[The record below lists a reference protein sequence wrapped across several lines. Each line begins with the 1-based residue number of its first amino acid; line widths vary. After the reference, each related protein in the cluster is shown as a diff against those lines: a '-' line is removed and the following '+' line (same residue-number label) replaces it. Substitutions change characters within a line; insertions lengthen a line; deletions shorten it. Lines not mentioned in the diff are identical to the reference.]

1 MLRLTRQP
9 IRDAV
14 FDPIRSAALPFKEG
28 LRFFV
33 RAPLVLR
40 RSLRRG
46 CLLSRAFCPEPSTG
60 EDFGLPAGAVALLS
74 GTAARN
80 HRPELPCPFPEPLS
94 GFSTPELQ
102 SGGLSHRCL
111 RSCASF
117 RSNLAEP
124 APEPEPGPLFVPG
137 PLNSPQKRWF
147 IRLSGYLCLM
157 KITILG
163 PAHPYRGGL
172 ASIMEIMARTFQRRG
187 AQVDIRTFTLQYP
200 ALLFPGQ
207 SQTLTTPPP
216 EDLHI
221 VRCVN
226 TVNPFNWLRVGRLI
240 RRERPDFVLMK
251 YWTPFMAPC
260 FGTIARIAR
269 GNGHTKVLC
278 QIDNVEPHEHHL
290 TDKPFNRYYLHSVDG
305 FVYMSEQVHRELE
318 AYTAAPALFSPHP
331 LFENFGERV
340 DRREA
345 CVRLGLDPACRYV
358 LFFGLVRDYKGLD
371 LLLDAWALLRR
382 AGRTAG
388 RRLIVA
394 GEFYT
399 SKGPYLRQIA
409 ANGLADEV
417 ILHDYFIPDER
428 VKYYFSAADF
438 VVQPYKTATQSGVT
452 QIAYQFCVPMVVTR
466 VGGLAEIVPDGR
478 VGYVCEPT
486 AQGVADAIERMYA
499 DGVLGR
505 FRENCVEERRRFSWE
520 EMCSRIVEVYRLA
533 ADR

>member
-1 MLRLTRQP
+1 MRP
-9 IRDAV
+9 E
-14 FDPIRSAALPFKEG
+14 AAG
-28 LRFFV
+28 V
-33 RAPLVLR
+33 
-40 RSLRRG
+40 
-46 CLLSRAFCPEPSTG
+46 
-60 EDFGLPAGAVALLS
+60 GLPDRMNGMKS
-74 GTAARN
+74 
-80 HRPELPCPFPEPLS
+80 PECS
-94 GFSTPELQ
+94 DT
-102 SGGLSHRCL
+102 
-111 RSCASF
+111 
-117 RSNLAEP
+117 
-124 APEPEPGPLFVPG
+124 
-137 PLNSPQKRWF
+137 
-147 IRLSGYLCLM
+147 M

-187 AQVDIRTFTLQYP
+187 DEVDIKTFTLQYP
-200 ALLFPGQ
+200 SLLFPGE
-207 SQTLTTPPP
+207 SQTVATPPP
-216 EDLHI
+216 ADLRI
-221 VRCVN
+221 CRCVN
-226 TVNPFNWLRVGRLI
+226 TMNPLNWVRVGRRI

-305 FVYMSEQVHRELE
+305 FVYMSEQVHSELR
-318 AYTAAPALFSPHP
+318 AYSDAPALFSPHP

-340 DRREA
+340 ERSEA
-345 CVRLGLDPACRYV
+345 CVRLGLDPANRYV
-358 LFFGLVRDYKGLD
+358 LFFGLIRDYKGLD
-371 LLLDAWALLRR
+371 LLLDAWAQLRR
-382 AGRTAG
+382 AGRTEG

-399 SKGPYLRQIA
+399 AREPYLNRIA
-409 ANGLADEV
+409 DNGLQDEV
-417 ILHDYFIPDER
+417 LLHDRFIPDDD

-452 QIAYQFCVPMVVTR
+452 QIAYQFCVPMVVTK

-486 AQGVADAIERMYA
+486 TEGVAGAIERMYEG
-499 DGVLGR
+499 DTLQR

-520 EMCSRIVEVYRLA
+520 EMCSRITELYGLVA
-533 ADR
+533 SGK

>member
-1 MLRLTRQP
+1 MRP
-9 IRDAV
+9 E
-14 FDPIRSAALPFKEG
+14 AAG
-28 LRFFV
+28 V
-33 RAPLVLR
+33 
-40 RSLRRG
+40 
-46 CLLSRAFCPEPSTG
+46 
-60 EDFGLPAGAVALLS
+60 GLPDRMNGMKS
-74 GTAARN
+74 
-80 HRPELPCPFPEPLS
+80 PECS
-94 GFSTPELQ
+94 DT
-102 SGGLSHRCL
+102 
-111 RSCASF
+111 
-117 RSNLAEP
+117 
-124 APEPEPGPLFVPG
+124 
-137 PLNSPQKRWF
+137 
-147 IRLSGYLCLM
+147 M

-187 AQVDIRTFTLQYP
+187 DEVDIKTFTLQYP
-200 ALLFPGQ
+200 SLLFPGE
-207 SQTLTTPPP
+207 SQTVATPPP
-216 EDLHI
+216 ADLRI
-221 VRCVN
+221 CRCVN
-226 TVNPFNWLRVGRLI
+226 TMNPLNWVRVGRRI

-305 FVYMSEQVHRELE
+305 FVYMSEQVHSELR
-318 AYTAAPALFSPHP
+318 AYSDAPALFSPHP

-340 DRREA
+340 ERSEA
-345 CVRLGLDPACRYV
+345 CVRLGLDPANRYV
-358 LFFGLVRDYKGLD
+358 LFFGLIRDYKGLD
-371 LLLDAWALLRR
+371 LLLDAWAQLRR
-382 AGRTAG
+382 AGRTEG

-399 SKGPYLRQIA
+399 AREPYLNRIA
-409 ANGLADEV
+409 DNGLQDEV
-417 ILHDYFIPDER
+417 LLHDRFIPDDD

-452 QIAYQFCVPMVVTR
+452 QIAYQFCVPMVVTK

-486 AQGVADAIERMYA
+486 PEGVAGAIERMYEG
-499 DGVLGR
+499 DTLQR

-520 EMCSRIVEVYRLA
+520 EMCSRITELYGLVASGR
-533 ADR
+533 

>member
-1 MLRLTRQP
+1 MRP
-9 IRDAV
+9 E
-14 FDPIRSAALPFKEG
+14 AAG
-28 LRFFV
+28 V
-33 RAPLVLR
+33 
-40 RSLRRG
+40 
-46 CLLSRAFCPEPSTG
+46 
-60 EDFGLPAGAVALLS
+60 GLPDRMNGMKS
-74 GTAARN
+74 
-80 HRPELPCPFPEPLS
+80 PECS
-94 GFSTPELQ
+94 DT
-102 SGGLSHRCL
+102 
-111 RSCASF
+111 
-117 RSNLAEP
+117 
-124 APEPEPGPLFVPG
+124 
-137 PLNSPQKRWF
+137 
-147 IRLSGYLCLM
+147 M

-187 AQVDIRTFTLQYP
+187 DEVDIKTFTLQYP
-200 ALLFPGQ
+200 SLLFPGE
-207 SQTLTTPPP
+207 SQTVATPPP
-216 EDLHI
+216 ADLRI
-221 VRCVN
+221 CRCVN
-226 TVNPFNWLRVGRLI
+226 TMNPLNWVRVGRRI

-305 FVYMSEQVHRELE
+305 FVYMSEQVHSELR
-318 AYTAAPALFSPHP
+318 AYSDAPALFSPHP

-340 DRREA
+340 ERSEA
-345 CVRLGLDPACRYV
+345 CVRLGLDPANRYV
-358 LFFGLVRDYKGLD
+358 LFFGLIRDYKGLD
-371 LLLDAWALLRR
+371 LLLDAWAQLRR
-382 AGRTAG
+382 AGRTEG

-399 SKGPYLRQIA
+399 AREQYLNRIA
-409 ANGLADEV
+409 DNGLQDEV
-417 ILHDYFIPDER
+417 LLHDRFIPDDD

-452 QIAYQFCVPMVVTR
+452 QIAYQFCVPMVVTK

-486 AQGVADAIERMYA
+486 PEGVAGAIERMYEG
-499 DGVLGR
+499 DTLQR

-520 EMCSRIVEVYRLA
+520 EMCSRITELYGLVA
-533 ADR
+533 SGK